1 VVSTFNRS
9 DRQVAWSLRNRWN
22 NVILKARQM
31 NVIITHIYRE
41 GNQVADSL
49 ANHGLSLTSIVFWDD
64 VLLFVS
70 DSFINNKQG
79 IPSLMF
85 VWLRWGFGLVPPH
98 FVFALFIFSIN
109 FQGG

>member
-1 VVSTFNRS
+1 MRAIEIAFDKQWTRLWIETDYLSVVSTFNRP

-49 ANHGLSLTSIVFWDD
+49 ANYGLSLTSIVFWED
-64 VLLFVS
+64 VPLFVR
-70 DSFINNKQG
+70 DSFIKNKQG
-79 IPSLMF
+79 IPSFRVCL
-85 VWLRWGFGLVPPH
+85 
-98 FVFALFIFSIN
+98 A
-109 FQGG
+109 